1 MLGSYVNTLKIK
13 RFVYNWFPPLYFFI
27 FARNLKEKFMLSVS
41 NLSVQF
47 GKRVLFDEVNTV
59 FTQGNCYGVIGANG
73 AGKSTFLKILSG
85 QIDPTS
91 GHVHLEPGKRMS
103 ILEQNHNAYD
113 EFTVL
118 ETVVMGNKPLF
129 SIKKEIDQL
138 YADYTD
144 ENADKI
150 GELQVRFEEMNGWNA
165 ESDAAALLSN
175 LGISED
181 FHYTL
186 MADMDSKLKV
196 RVLLAQALFGS
207 PDVLIMDE
215 PTNDLDYETINWL
228 ENFLADYEN
237 TVIVVSHDRHFLDA
251 VCTHISDIDFGKM
264 NQYSGNY
271 TFWYES
277 SQLAARQRAQQNKK
291 SEEKAKELQEFIMR
305 FSANVAKS
313 KQATSRKK
321 MLSKLK
327 VEDIKPSSRRYPAII
342 FEREREAGDQI
353 LNVEGLAAS
362 SEDGDLL
369 FQDININLAKGDKV
383 AIISK
388 DSRATTA
395 FYEVINGNKKADKG
409 SYQWGITTNQSY
421 LPADNSDFFTD
432 DINLV
437 DWLRQWAKTEEE
449 REEVYVRGFLGK
461 MLFSGEEA
469 LKKCRVLSGGE
480 KVRCMLS
487 RMMMLRANV
496 LMLDE
501 PTNHLDL
508 ESITAFNNSLKNF
521 KGTVLFTTHDHEFA
535 QTVADRIIELTPKGN
550 IDRYLTFD
558 EYMSDKAIK
567 EQREK
572 MYAVTA

>member
-1 MLGSYVNTLKIK
+1 
-13 RFVYNWFPPLYFFI
+13 
-27 FARNLKEKFMLSVS
+27 MLSVS

-47 GKRVLFDEVNTV
+47 GKRVLFDEVNV
-59 FTQGNCYGVIGANG
+59 AFTQGNCYGVIGANG
-73 AGKSTFLKILSG
+73 AGKSTFLKILAG
-85 QIDPTS
+85 KQDPTS

-103 ILEQNHNAYD
+103 ILEQEHNAYD
-113 EFTVL
+113 DTPVL
-118 ETVVMGNKPLF
+118 ETVVMGNKPLYAL
-129 SIKKEIDQL
+129 KTEIDSL
-138 YADYTD
+138 YADYND

-150 GELQVRFEEMNGWNA
+150 GELQVQFEEMDGWNA
-165 ESDAAALLSN
+165 DSSAAALLSN
-175 LGISED
+175 LGITED
-181 FHYTL
+181 LHFTT
-186 MADMDSKLKV
+186 MAEMDSKLKV
-196 RVLLAQALFGS
+196 RVLLAQALFGN

-215 PTNDLDYETINWL
+215 PTNDLDYETISWL
-228 ENFLADYEN
+228 ENFLANYDN

-264 NQYSGNY
+264 NHYSGNY

-291 SEEKAKELQEFIMR
+291 AEEKAKELQEFIAR

-327 VEDIKPSSRRYPAII
+327 IDDIKPSSRRYPAII

-353 LNVEGLAAS
+353 LNVENLSAS

-369 FQDININLAKGDKV
+369 FKKVDINLAKGDKV
-383 AIISK
+383 AIISR
-388 DSRATTA
+388 DSRATSA
-395 FYEVINGNKKADKG
+395 FYEIINGNKKADSGKF
-409 SYQWGITTNQSY
+409 QWGVTTNQSY
-421 LPADNSDFFTD
+421 LPADNSDFFTQN
-432 DINLV
+432 INLV

-449 REEVYVRGFLGK
+449 REEVHIRGFLGK

-469 LKKCRVLSGGE
+469 LKNCTVLSGGE
-480 KVRCMLS
+480 KIRCMLS

-496 LMLDE
+496 VMLDE

-521 KGTVLFTTHDHEFA
+521 KGTVMFTTHDHEFA

-558 EYMSDKAIK
+558 EYMSDQTIK
-567 EQREK
+567 EQRMR
-572 MYAVTA
+572 MYAINA

>member
-1 MLGSYVNTLKIK
+1 
-13 RFVYNWFPPLYFFI
+13 
-27 FARNLKEKFMLSVS
+27 MLSVS

-47 GKRVLFDEVNTV
+47 GKRVLFDEVNVT
-59 FTQGNCYGVIGANG
+59 FTQGNCYGIIGANG

-85 QIDPTS
+85 KQEPTS
-91 GHVHLEPGKRMS
+91 GRVILEPGKRMS
-103 ILEQNHNAYD
+103 VLEQDHYAYD
-113 EFTVL
+113 DYTVL
-118 ETVVMGNKPLF
+118 DTVIMGNKVL
-129 SIKKEIDQL
+129 SKVKKEMDEL
-138 YADYTD
+138 YADYSD
-144 ENADKI
+144 EHAERI
-150 GELQVRFEEMNGWNA
+150 GELQMQFDEMNGWNA

-181 FHYTL
+181 MHYTL
-186 MADMDSKLKV
+186 MSEMDGKLKV
-196 RVLLAQALFGS
+196 RVLLAQALFGN

-215 PTNDLDYETINWL
+215 PTNDLDFETIGWL
-228 ENFLADYEN
+228 ENFLANYDN

-251 VCTHISDIDFGKM
+251 VCTHISDIDFGKI
-264 NQYSGNY
+264 NHYSGNY

-291 SEEKAKELQEFIMR
+291 AEEKAKELQEFIAR

-321 MLSKLK
+321 MLEKLNI
-327 VEDIKPSSRRYPAII
+327 EEIKPSSRRYPAII
-342 FEREREAGDQI
+342 FERDREAGDQI
-353 LNVEGLAAS
+353 LHVENLAAS
-362 SEDGDLL
+362 IDGQVL
-369 FQDININLAKGDKV
+369 FQNVDINLAKDDKV
-383 AIISK
+383 AVISK

-395 FYEVINGNKKADKG
+395 FYEILNNNLKPDAGTFA
-409 SYQWGITTNQSY
+409 WGITTSQSY
-421 LPADNSDFFTD
+421 LPVDNSDFFTQD
-432 DINLV
+432 LSLV

-469 LKKCRVLSGGE
+469 LKNCKVLSGGE

-496 LMLDE
+496 LMLNE

-521 KGTVLFTTHDHEFA
+521 KGTVLFTTHDHEFS
-535 QTVADRIIELTPKGN
+535 QTVANRIIELTPSGI
-550 IDRYLTFD
+550 IDRYMTFD
-558 EYMSDKAIK
+558 EYMDDKNIQ
-567 EQREK
+567 ELREK
-572 MYAVTA
+572 MYKQS

>member
-1 MLGSYVNTLKIK
+1 
-13 RFVYNWFPPLYFFI
+13 
-27 FARNLKEKFMLSVS
+27 MLSVS

-47 GKRVLFDEVNTV
+47 GKRVLFDEVNVT
-59 FTQGNCYGVIGANG
+59 FTQGNCYGIIGANG

-85 QIDPTS
+85 KQEPTS
-91 GHVHLEPGKRMS
+91 GRVILEPGKRMS
-103 ILEQNHNAYD
+103 VLEQDHYAYD
-113 EFTVL
+113 DYTVL
-118 ETVVMGNKPLF
+118 DTVIMGNKVL
-129 SIKKEIDQL
+129 SKIKKEMDDL
-138 YADYTD
+138 YADYSD
-144 ENADKI
+144 EHAERI
-150 GELQVRFEEMNGWNA
+150 GELQMQFDEMNGWNA

-181 FHYTL
+181 MHYTL
-186 MADMDSKLKV
+186 MSEMDGKLKV
-196 RVLLAQALFGS
+196 RVLLAQALFGN

-215 PTNDLDYETINWL
+215 PTNDLDFETIGWL
-228 ENFLADYEN
+228 ENFLANYEN

-251 VCTHISDIDFGKM
+251 VCTHISDIDFGKI
-264 NQYSGNY
+264 NHYSGNY

-291 SEEKAKELQEFIMR
+291 AEEKAKELQEFIAR

-321 MLSKLK
+321 MLEKLNI
-327 VEDIKPSSRRYPAII
+327 EEIKPSSRRYPAII
-342 FEREREAGDQI
+342 FDRDREAGDQI
-353 LNVEGLAAS
+353 LHVENLAAS
-362 SEDGDLL
+362 VDGQVL
-369 FQDININLAKGDKV
+369 FKNVDINLAKDDKV
-383 AIISK
+383 AVISK

-395 FYEVINGNKKADKG
+395 FYEILNGNLKPDAG
-409 SYQWGITTNQSY
+409 TFAWGITTSQSY
-421 LPADNSDFFTD
+421 LPVDNSDFFTQD
-432 DINLV
+432 LSLV

-469 LKKCRVLSGGE
+469 LKNCKVLSGGE

-496 LMLDE
+496 LMLNE

-521 KGTVLFTTHDHEFA
+521 KGTVLFTTHDHEFS
-535 QTVADRIIELTPKGN
+535 QTVANRIIELTPNGI
-550 IDRYLTFD
+550 IDRYMTFD
-558 EYMSDKAIK
+558 EYMDDKNIQ
-567 EQREK
+567 ELREK
-572 MYAVTA
+572 MYRG